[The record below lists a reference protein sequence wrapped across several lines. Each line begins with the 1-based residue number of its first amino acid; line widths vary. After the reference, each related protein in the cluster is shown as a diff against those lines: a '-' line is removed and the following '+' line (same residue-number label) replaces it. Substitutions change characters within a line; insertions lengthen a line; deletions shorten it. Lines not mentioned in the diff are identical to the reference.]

1 MNTVHRFKTRL
12 RKMKE
17 LQIDTR
23 VHSAMKKH
31 NRVCQSKEQKDCLP
45 EDLLSEESDVEDD
58 VWVTE
63 DELTAADR

>member
-1 MNTVHRFKTRL
+1 
-12 RKMKE
+12 
-17 LQIDTR
+17 
-23 VHSAMKKH
+23 MKKY

>member
-1 MNTVHRFKTRL
+1 
-12 RKMKE
+12 
-17 LQIDTR
+17 
-23 VHSAMKKH
+23 MKKH
-31 NRVCQSKEQKDCLP
+31 NCVCQSKEQKDCLP

>member
-1 MNTVHRFKTRL
+1 
-12 RKMKE
+12 
-17 LQIDTR
+17 
-23 VHSAMKKH
+23 MKKH

-45 EDLLSEESDVEDD
+45 EYLLSEESDVEDD